1 MGETH
6 HTNEFYLESMYLDVH
21 SLEQHPEGPAHL
33 KTTSQALLQMAETPP
48 AIVPGDCANGTIAG
62 ALSRHSTTLGTTQA
76 IVPGDC
82 AKGTIAVAQSRPPPN
97 LRYHSSDS
105 DQRLCPGHYR
115 VALSRH
121 TLTAPKL
128 DFSKIHEVELN
139 LQMNMLLTDWYITY

>member
-21 SLEQHPEGPAHL
+21 SLKQHPEGPAHL

-62 ALSRHSTTLGTTQA
+62 ASSHHSNDSRYNSGN
-76 IVPGDC
+76 C
-82 AKGTIAVAQSRPPPN
+82 AKGTIAVAQSRPPPT
-97 LRYHSSDS
+97 LRYSSRDS
-105 DQRLCPGHYR
+105 DQRLCPGHCR

-121 TLTAPKL
+121 IPLAPKL
-128 DFSKIHEVELN
+128 AFSN
-139 LQMNMLLTDWYITY
+139 AQ